1 MIIITTTRLLE
12 ALKRFLSDFLDFS
25 NLFRLLILWQVIP
38 IFIMELS
45 SIELRYLVDEIR
57 NRVIDASSGYYVSS
71 INAITKNSLFLR
83 LHHPLQEDV
92 MLVLSTRGIWIT
104 RLKFKPVEEDN
115 SIESIAQKEL
125 ERAKLE
131 SIEQVG
137 SERIVSLKF
146 RHPDGKIRIVI
157 GEFFGDGNLV
167 ICNEGMQ
174 IIAIL
179 NPIRVRHRTLS
190 VGLRYVYPPAR
201 GVDVFNI
208 SLEQILSLRDGAS
221 NLDVLRWIGRNIS
234 MPKKFVEEVI
244 TRAGIK
250 VDKNAGDLA
259 DDEVIK
265 IYNTVK
271 EIVNDVS
278 TGGSKHEPIVVL
290 INDKPQEALPIITRE
305 ASATGAK
312 MTNNNNKIKKVA
324 SYMDAVDEVL
334 SSEIMD
340 IGRSSRTVELDRQIA
355 VLEHDLEEQNKAK
368 ETVLQKA
375 AAIRK
380 LAGELMGL
388 SYRENEDISDV
399 LAANS
404 ASLVTEKGI
413 TYIEVSGEQV
423 KVEQNLA
430 KTSSMLFVRAK
441 DMERGNVSIEQART
455 KIIAQIEKLKNETA
469 AIHKRVIVKEQTSR
483 EWYERYRW
491 FITTDGFLVIG
502 GRDASSNSALIRKH
516 LTEHDI
522 VFHAE
527 VHGSPFFII
536 KNAAAL
542 ATTEEGA
549 IDSSL
554 HQVAKATISFSRAW
568 KDGLSSAD
576 AYWVLPQ
583 QVKKGAPTGQF
594 LPKGSFVIEGK
605 RNYLKGVELR
615 LAIGMMYL
623 NNRETLFCGPEEA
636 IKKYS
641 TFYGVLLQGGMDPMN
656 AAKKVKSEFVKI
668 ANENTK
674 IAESIKH
681 MSLDEFVRALPAGQS
696 RLSFTAKGQQQ
707 DTQEAVPT
715 PSVAIEANDRKQQP

>member
-1 MIIITTTRLLE
+1 MVRIIFEFFSLHYFQLFNICGMPLLS
-12 ALKRFLSDFLDFS
+12 F
-25 NLFRLLILWQVIP
+25 V
-38 IFIMELS
+38 MELS
-45 SIELRYLVDEIR
+45 SVELRYLVNEIR
-57 NRVIDASSGYYVSS
+57 SKVISSSSGYYVSS
-71 INAITKNSLFLR
+71 INAITKSSLFLR
-83 LHHPLQEDV
+83 LHHPMQEDI

-104 RLKFKPVEEDN
+104 RRRFKPVEENN
-115 SIESIAQKEL
+115 SLEKIAQKEI
-125 ERAKLE
+125 ERARLE
-131 SIEQVG
+131 LIEQVG
-137 SERIVSLKF
+137 SERIVTLKF
-146 RHPDGKIRIVI
+146 RHPDGKVRIVV
-157 GEFFGDGNLV
+157 GEFFGDGNII
-167 ICNEGMQ
+167 ICNEIMH

-179 NPIRVRHRTLS
+179 NPIHVRHRTLS

-208 SLEQILSLRDGAS
+208 TLDQMLSLRDAAK

-244 TRAGIK
+244 NRAGVK
-250 VDKNAGDLA
+250 VDKHAAQLS
-259 DDEVIK
+259 DDEVSK
-265 IYNTVK
+265 IYDTIKNIAN
-271 EIVNDVS
+271 EVS
-278 TGGSKHEPIVVL
+278 AGGKNHEPIVIIL
-290 INDKPQEALPIITRE
+290 NDKPQEALPIITQE
-305 ASATGAK
+305 AANTAK
-312 MTNNNNKIKKVA
+312 MIKENNVKRVP

-380 LAGELMGL
+380 LASELMAL
-388 SYRENEDISDV
+388 SYQGSDGIADV
-399 LAANS
+399 LSKHS

-413 TYIEVSGEQV
+413 KYIEVAGEQV
-423 KVEQNLA
+423 KMQPNLA
-430 KTSSMLFVRAK
+430 KASSMLFARAK
-441 DMERGNVSIEQART
+441 EMERGNASIEEARA
-455 KIIAQIEKLKNETA
+455 KILEQIGKLRSETA
-469 AIHKRVIVKEQTSR
+469 AIHKKVIVKEHISR

-491 FITTDGFLVIG
+491 FITTDGLLVIG

-536 KNAAAL
+536 KNAAAFA
-542 ATTEEGA
+542 ATQEGT

-554 HQVAKATISFSRAW
+554 HQVAQATISFSRAW

-576 AYWVLPQ
+576 AYWVMAE

-605 RNYLKGVELR
+605 RNYIKGVELR
-615 LAIGMMYL
+615 LAIGIMQL
-623 NNRETLFCGPEEA
+623 NNRETLLCGPEEA
-636 IKKYS
+636 IKKRS
-641 TFYGVLLQGGMDPMN
+641 IFYGVLLQGGMDPMN
-656 AAKKVKSEFVKI
+656 AAKRVKSEFVRI
-668 ANENTK
+668 ANDNIQ

-681 MSLDEFVRALPAGQS
+681 ISLDEFVRALPTGQS
-696 RLSFTAKGQQQ
+696 RLSFTARGQQQ
-707 DTQEAVPT
+707 LLQEASSSL
-715 PSVAIEANDRKQQP
+715 PSVAVESGDK

>member
-1 MIIITTTRLLE
+1 
-12 ALKRFLSDFLDFS
+12 
-25 NLFRLLILWQVIP
+25 
-38 IFIMELS
+38 MELS
-45 SIELRYLVDEIR
+45 SIELRYLVNEIR
-57 NRVIDASSGYYVSS
+57 SRVISNSSGYYVSS
-71 INAITKNSLFLR
+71 INAITKSSLFLR
-83 LHHPLQEDV
+83 LHHPMKEDV

-104 RLKFKPVEEDN
+104 RLRFKPVEENN
-115 SIESIAQKEL
+115 SLENIAHKEL

-131 SIEQVG
+131 SIEQVE

-146 RHPDGKIRIVI
+146 RHPDGKIRIVV
-157 GEFFGDGNLV
+157 GEFFGDGNII
-167 ICNEGMQ
+167 ICSEDMH

-179 NPIRVRHRTLS
+179 NPIQVRHRTLN

-208 SLEQILSLRDGAS
+208 TLDQMLSLRDGAK

-244 TRAGIK
+244 NRAGIQ
-250 VDKNAGDLA
+250 VDKRAAQLSDN
-259 DDEVIK
+259 EVSK
-265 IYNTVK
+265 IYDTVK
-271 EIVNDVS
+271 DIVNEV
-278 TGGSKHEPIVVL
+278 TAGGKNHEPIVIML
-290 INDKPQEALPIITRE
+290 NNKPQEALPIITQE
-305 ASATGAK
+305 AAIAAK
-312 MTNNNNKIKKVA
+312 MIKENNIKKVA

-355 VLEHDLEEQNKAK
+355 ALEHDLEEQNKAK

-380 LAGELMGL
+380 LAGKLMAL
-388 SYRENEDISDV
+388 SYRGSDGIADV
-399 LAANS
+399 LANYS

-413 TYIEVSGEQV
+413 KYIEVAGEQV
-423 KVEQNLA
+423 KMQPSLA
-430 KTSSMLFVRAK
+430 KASSMLFARAK
-441 DMERGNVSIEQART
+441 EMERGNTSIEEARA
-455 KIIAQIEKLKNETA
+455 KILAQIEKLRSETA
-469 AIHKRVIVKEQTSR
+469 AIHKKVTVKEQISR

-491 FITTDGFLVIG
+491 FITTDGLLVIG

-536 KNAAAL
+536 KNAAAFA
-542 ATTEEGA
+542 ATQEGT

-554 HQVAKATISFSRAW
+554 HQVAQATISFSRAW

-576 AYWVLPQ
+576 AYWVMAE

-605 RNYLKGVELR
+605 RNYIKGVELR
-615 LAIGMMYL
+615 LAIGIMQL
-623 NNRETLFCGPEEA
+623 NNRETLLCGPEEA
-636 IKKYS
+636 IKKRS
-641 TFYGVLLQGGMDPMN
+641 IFYAVLLQGGMDPMN
-656 AAKKVKSEFVKI
+656 AAKRVKSEFVRI
-668 ANENTK
+668 ANYNIQ

-681 MSLDEFVRALPAGQS
+681 ISLDEFVRALPTGQS
-696 RLSFTAKGQQQ
+696 RLSFTARGQQQ
-707 DTQEAVPT
+707 LPESSS
-715 PSVAIEANDRKQQP
+715 SVAVKSGDK

>member
-1 MIIITTTRLLE
+1 
-12 ALKRFLSDFLDFS
+12 
-25 NLFRLLILWQVIP
+25 
-38 IFIMELS
+38 MELS
-45 SIELRYLVDEIR
+45 SIELRYLINEIR

-83 LHHPLQEDV
+83 LHHPMQEDV

-104 RLKFKPVEEDN
+104 RLKFKPVEDN
-115 SIESIAQKEL
+115 SLENIAQREL

-131 SIEQVG
+131 VIEQVG
-137 SERIVSLKF
+137 SERIISLKF
-146 RHPDGKIRIVI
+146 RHPDGKIRMVI
-157 GEFFGDGNLV
+157 GEFFGDGNLI
-167 ICNEGMQ
+167 ICNESMQ

-190 VGLRYVYPPAR
+190 VGLRYAYPPAR
-201 GVDVFNI
+201 GVDVFI
-208 SLEQILSLRDGAS
+208 ITLEQMLSLRDGAR

-244 TRAGIK
+244 NRAGIK
-250 VDKNAGDLA
+250 VDKKAGELS

-265 IYNTVK
+265 IYHTVK

-278 TGGSKHEPIVVL
+278 TSDRKHEPIVVL
-290 INDKPQEALPIITRE
+290 INDKPHEALPIMTRE
-305 ASATGAK
+305 AAAAQMMNSA
-312 MTNNNNKIKKVA
+312 KIKKVA

-340 IGRSSRTVELDRQIA
+340 IGRNSKTVELDRQIM
-355 VLEHDLEEQNKAK
+355 VLEHDLKEQNKAR

-375 AAIRK
+375 AAIRR
-380 LAGELMGL
+380 LAGELMRL
-388 SYRENEDISDV
+388 SYHGNEGIAEV

-404 ASLVTEKGI
+404 ASFVTEKGV
-413 TYIEVSGEQV
+413 TYIEVAGEQV
-423 KVEQNLA
+423 EMQQNLA
-430 KTSSMLFVRAK
+430 KASSMLFERAK
-441 DMERGNVSIEQART
+441 EMERGNVSIEQARA
-455 KIIAQIEKLKNETA
+455 KIVAQIEKLRSETA
-469 AIHKRVIVKEQTSR
+469 AIHKRVIVKEQVSK

-491 FITTDGFLVIG
+491 FITTDGLLVIG

-536 KNAAAL
+536 KNAAAFV
-542 ATTEEGA
+542 ATKEST

-554 HQVAKATISFSRAW
+554 HQVAQATISFSRAW
-568 KDGLSSAD
+568 KDGLASAD

-583 QVKKGAPTGQF
+583 QVKRGAPTGQF

-615 LAIGMMYL
+615 LAMGIMYL
-623 NNRETLFCGPEEA
+623 NNRQTLVCGPEEA

-641 TFYGVLLQGGMDPMN
+641 IFYCVLLQGGIDPMN
-656 AAKKVKSEFVKI
+656 AAKKIKSEFIKI

-674 IAESIKH
+674 IAESVKH
-681 MSLDEFVRALPAGQS
+681 MSLDEFVRALPTGQS
-696 RLSFTAKGQQQ
+696 RLSFTAKGQEQVL
-707 DTQEAVPT
+707 QESVST
-715 PSVAIEANDRKQQP
+715 PSVAIEAGEKQ